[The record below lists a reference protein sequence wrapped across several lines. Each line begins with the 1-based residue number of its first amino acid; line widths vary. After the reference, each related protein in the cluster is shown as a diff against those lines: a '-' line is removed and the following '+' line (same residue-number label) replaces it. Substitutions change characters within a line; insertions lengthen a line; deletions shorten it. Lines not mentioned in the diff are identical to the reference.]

1 MTSTVV
7 ITRLDGTTYDLNA
20 LGFHVKKFDV
30 PYPNFQYTFQS
41 MSTYHNLLVD
51 RVVQQTTISLVL
63 DITANDTNDFE
74 LQKLKLRRILRSNEE
89 FYVQTMRMPFL
100 RWKVVADTFT
110 PAQNNSFWRA
120 SDVQINLECTESYA
134 ETVATTLTP
143 MNATNGLW
151 GFGLEIPSKK
161 KLEYEFNNQTEFDF
175 MNLGIIPLNADER
188 PVRIIFKGNANNLKI
203 TNTTT
208 NQSYSISGS
217 LSKND
222 TLEIVGLVPI
232 INGSQAYGRCNH
244 AYLDFAVGKNHLR
257 IEGSSDFNIKF
268 DTRFYY

>member
-1 MTSTVV
+1 M
-7 ITRLDGTTYDLNA
+7 
-20 LGFHVKKFDV
+20 
-30 PYPNFQYTFQS
+30 
-41 MSTYHNLLVD
+41 
-51 RVVQQTTISLVL
+51 
-63 DITANDTNDFE
+63 
-74 LQKLKLRRILRSNEE
+74 
-89 FYVQTMRMPFL
+89 
-100 RWKVVADTFT
+100 
-110 PAQNNSFWRA
+110 A
-120 SDVQINLECTESYA
+120 SDLQINLECTESYA

-151 GFGLEIPSKK
+151 GFGLEIPSNK

-175 MNLGIIPLNADER
+175 INLGIIPLKADER

-203 TNTTT
+203 INTTT